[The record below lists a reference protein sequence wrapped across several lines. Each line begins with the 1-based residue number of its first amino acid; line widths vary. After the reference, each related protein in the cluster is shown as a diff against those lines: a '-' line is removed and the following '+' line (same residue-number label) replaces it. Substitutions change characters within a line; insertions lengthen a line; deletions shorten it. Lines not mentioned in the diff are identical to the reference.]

1 MASRAVSARASSG
14 LRLVSVPAP
23 GTRVSSAERERASTR
38 TVLML
43 MVPTALL
50 LGIGLIMVFSASSVA
65 AYARYG
71 SSFLFFQRQAVYAG
85 VGVLGLLLLSRMPYA
100 VWSRLAVP
108 FLAATGILLL
118 LVLHSG
124 AGTSAGGSSRWLAVG
139 PITIQPSEIVKLALV
154 AFAATVLTR
163 KAALLDDLGHLLLPL
178 LPVTALV
185 CWLVMRQPD
194 LGTTVILAGTIFVL
208 LFIAGVRL
216 RYLGIA
222 GIAGAA
228 IGWALIM
235 SAAYRRARFLSFL
248 SPWKDPQNAG
258 YHLIQSYIALGSGGL
273 FGVGLGASRQKWMYV
288 PNAHTDF
295 IFSILGEELGL
306 LVAICVLA
314 LFAVLLYGGI
324 RVAAR
329 APDTFGRLL
338 ASGIVAWLGLQTIVN
353 LGAVT
358 GLLPITGVPL
368 PLLSYGG
375 SSLVVTLGAIGI
387 LLNIARTPA
396 ASTRSRK
403 RAT

>member
-1 MASRAVSARASSG
+1 MASGAVTARASSR
-14 LRLVSVPAP
+14 LRLSVPAAH
-23 GTRVSSAERERASTR
+23 TLASKAERERASTR
-38 TVLML
+38 TVLLL

-50 LGIGLIMVFSASSVA
+50 LGIGLVMVFSASSVA

-85 VGVLGLLLLSRMPYA
+85 VGILALLLLSRMPYGI
-100 VWSRLAVP
+100 WSKLAVP
-108 FLAATGILLL
+108 FLAVTGILLL
-118 LVLHSG
+118 LVLHPA
-124 AGTSAGGSSRWLAVG
+124 AGTSAGGSSRWIAVG

-163 KAALLDDLGHLLLPL
+163 KAALLDDVGHLLLPL
-178 LPVTALV
+178 LPVTATV

-194 LGTTVILAGTIFVL
+194 LGTTVILAGTIFSL

-216 RYLGIA
+216 RYLGVA
-222 GIAGAA
+222 GIAGAV
-228 IGWALIM
+228 IGWILIM

-306 LVAICVLA
+306 LAAVCVLG
-314 LFAVLLYGGI
+314 LFAALLYGGI

-329 APDTFGRLL
+329 APDAFGRLL
-338 ASGIVAWLGLQTIVN
+338 ASGIVSWLGLQTIVN

-375 SSLVVTLGAIGI
+375 SSLVVTLGAIGV
-387 LLNIARTPA
+387 LVNIARTAPTA
-396 ASTRSRK
+396 ARAGK